1 MEKLNGQELTKLD
14 LEIIRED
21 CSKYLDQNNGLDPD
35 PEGSDAYNWVECII
49 GGGSWV
55 VDCHMHSNKINDPDD
70 EDTIV
75 IRIFD
80 TYIDDDEDHRVTDTG
95 SDCVAIYL

>member
-1 MEKLNGQELTKLD
+1 MNKLNGCELTDLD

-35 PEGSDAYNWVECII
+35 PDDSNNWVECII

-55 VDCHMHSNKINDPDD
+55 VDCHMHSNKINDPND

-80 TYIDDDEDHRVTDTG
+80 TYIDEDHRVTDTG
-95 SDCVAIYL
+95 SDNVDIYL

>member
-1 MEKLNGQELTKLD
+1 
-14 LEIIRED
+14 
-21 CSKYLDQNNGLDPD
+21 
-35 PEGSDAYNWVECII
+35 
-49 GGGSWV
+49 
-55 VDCHMHSNKINDPDD
+55 MHSNKINDPDD